1 MKYKILIVFFLT
13 AVLTFSITNFA
24 QAVPPTPPAPNTG
37 TGHPTPPAPNVGNET
52 QPFKERLEAFYIAK
66 ENYINQKRMC
76 KESSAATNAPSG
88 TCWNKLKPL
97 MQRIL
102 LNEVDLTEKRLI
114 QLQEQ
119 NITFPNRNEIDAKLA
134 ESKAVFADSSSS
146 KYAMKSAA
154 KNVEDLVNQIEEVA
168 TQNQPEILIRQM
180 DNLMVKADSIT
191 TKLDAKL
198 FELKASGYNTAELE
212 NSLTEYKADL
222 AKTKEEIA
230 NAKARYAKT
239 NNTQDISQ
247 MAKEVRNFINNAQN
261 YLVKAFD
268 KARAMVPEMSDAEK
282 GGKGKSSKEGAV

>member
-13 AVLTFSITNFA
+13 AVLTFSIINFA
-24 QAVPPTPPAPNTG
+24 QATPTPPPAPNGG
-37 TGHPTPPAPNVGNET
+37 TGLPTPPPPNVGNDS
-52 QPFKERLEAFYIAK
+52 QPFKERLEAFYTAK
-66 ENYINQKRMC
+66 ENYINQKRIC

-97 MQRIL
+97 MQAIL

-119 NITFPNRNEIDAKLA
+119 NITIPNRNGIDLKLA
-134 ESKAVFADSSSS
+134 EAKAVFADSGSS

-154 KNVEDLVNQIEEVA
+154 KNVEDIVNQIEEIA

-198 FELKASGYNTAELE
+198 IELKASGYNTAELE
-212 NSLTEYKADL
+212 NSLADYKADL

-230 NAKARYAKT
+230 NAKARYAQT
-239 NNTQDISQ
+239 NNTRDISQ

-282 GGKGKSSKEGAV
+282 GGKGKSSKEGSI